1 MDIMDTIKDQ
11 ITANRVDPIH
21 EGVSQPASVRL
32 FRASGA
38 GTSGCRRTFCLCG
51 RVVQSRD
58 SRQSPQIREL
68 ANLSAAVGRWR
79 ADRRLRHHHGD
90 G

>member
-11 ITANRVDPIH
+11 ITANRVILYMKGSPN
-21 EGVSQPASVRL
+21 QPQ
-32 FRASGA
+32 
-38 GTSGCRRTFCLCG
+38 CG
-51 RVVQSRD
+51 FSARVVQALAAVGERFAYVDVLSKSRD
-58 SRQSPQIREL
+58 SRQSSQIREL